1 MICAIANRTLRG
13 SKQNEGGGG
22 DFLGAFFLTTL
33 VFDATNTFFISNV
46 VMCSLILAHCG
57 GEGGEYFFIL
67 FLFVYYTFQSV
78 LVSNMNFNDFFIFF
92 LFYLVNAQES
102 RGVNA
107 LSKKSF

>member
-1 MICAIANRTLRG
+1 MYGYLGTRI
-13 SKQNEGGGG
+13 QNS
-22 DFLGAFFLTTL
+22 LS
-33 VFDATNTFFISNV
+33 ATKLSLNIYFYAFFISNV

-57 GEGGEYFFIL
+57 GEGGGQYFFIL